1 MHFLLSLFAKLPLA
15 FLQKIGTMLGALMFY
30 CVPSVRNRTKENLKQ
45 AGLEDQKLAYL
56 VCKNAGRQ
64 ILESI
69 WIWYRPSQDVV
80 RNISV
85 APHCQEMVDRALRQ
99 NRPIVFL
106 TPHIGCF
113 EILPVWFAHTY
124 WERTG
129 RNISILYRPP
139 HKEFLQ
145 KIVGQA
151 RQAPGI
157 EACPT
162 TIVGVKQVIRNLRK
176 GHTFGALP
184 DQVPSMGDGVWVDFF
199 GRKAYTMTLPVR
211 VSYQFDA
218 IRLVMWGYKE
228 KDLWVIDGIQWDRPL
243 TGDLI
248 EDVQCMSHVIRYVV
262 KQKPEQYAWNYNRYK
277 IPRGAIPCEDRKKES

>member
-1 MHFLLSLFAKLPLA
+1 MRYFLSLLARLPLPL
-15 FLQKIGTMLGALMFY
+15 LQTIGEFFGSLMYY
-30 CVPSVRNRTKENLKQ
+30 CSSSVRNRVSENLKQ
-45 AGLEDQKLAYL
+45 AQLENQTSVYA
-56 VCKNAGRQ
+56 VCRNSGRQ

-69 WIWYRPSQDVV
+69 WIWYRPAIDVIQKIKV
-80 RNISV
+80 TS
-85 APHCQEMVDRALRQ
+85 AAQQMVDEAVASG
-99 NRPIVFL
+99 RPIVFL

-124 WERTG
+124 WEKTG

-139 HKEFLQ
+139 HKEILR

-184 DQVPSMGDGVWVDFF
+184 DQVPSSGEGVWADFF
-199 GRKAYTMTLPVR
+199 GRKAYTMTLPIR
-211 VSYQFDA
+211 VSQQFDA
-218 IRLVMWGYKE
+218 IRLVMWGYRE
-228 KDLWVIDGIQWDRPL
+228 GEHWIVDGIQWKRIL
-243 TGDLI
+243 TGDMQK
-248 EDVQCMSHVIRYVV
+248 DVQAMNHVIRYVIQ
-262 KQKPEQYAWNYNRYK
+262 QKPEQYAWNYNRYK
-277 IPRGAIPCEDRKKES
+277 VPSGATPCPVREKQS